1 MRKCD
6 GTPIGIPSTQKSQ
19 AVCFCRAKVFRTASF
34 TCVNQ
39 MWLPHGSCCSS
50 RTKGREWSLT
60 CTFSRSPSR
69 LSPVTVPQ
77 RVRPSSSV
85 QPMRTSI
92 PHWHGLESVLL
103 HCLPDG
109 LQGVSLHAVKDSHDG
124 LGHGCSCY
132 HKLSVYEKH
141 SFKRNRRYSASSLPR
156 STASSM
162 TQPSSSK
169 YTSSPMHSVPA

>member
-50 RTKGREWSLT
+50 KIKGREWSVT
-60 CTFSRSPSR
+60 CTFNRSPSK
-69 LSPVTVPQ
+69 LSPVSVPQ

-92 PHWHGLESVLL
+92 PIGTDWSRFSCIVCLTACSALCFMPSRTAPMDWGMDVLVIISCPFMKNIPSKETVGIRLRPCPARRL
-103 HCLPDG
+103 H
-109 LQGVSLHAVKDSHDG
+109 
-124 LGHGCSCY
+124 
-132 HKLSVYEKH
+132 
-141 SFKRNRRYSASSLPR
+141 R
-156 STASSM
+156 
-162 TQPSSSK
+162 
-169 YTSSPMHSVPA
+169 

>member
-50 RTKGREWSLT
+50 RAKGREWSLT

-92 PHWHGLESVLL
+92 PIGTDWSRFSCIVCLTACRAFRFMPSRTVPMDWGMDVLVIISCPFMKNIPSKETVGIRLRPCPARRL
-103 HCLPDG
+103 H
-109 LQGVSLHAVKDSHDG
+109 
-124 LGHGCSCY
+124 
-132 HKLSVYEKH
+132 
-141 SFKRNRRYSASSLPR
+141 R
-156 STASSM
+156 
-162 TQPSSSK
+162 
-169 YTSSPMHSVPA
+169 